1 MLGVKQQG
9 STATNGF
16 VYLEKI
22 IPGKNGAAPQAR
34 ISFDVKTASGTKQTS
49 KLIGEGT
56 DLFEYSEGLEEY
68 RHGYII
74 DRIDGVNGFIHLLN
88 DTTLYEGEM
97 VGSINEKL
105 IRRIQILLVTW
116 FLWRWLASFSQEGLR
131 DYIQSFGAA
140 GWIVFLVLQ
149 ILQVFIALIPGEL
162 LESVAGFVFGPVFG
176 TLLCYAGVAI
186 ASSMVFVLTRKFGVK
201 LVEVFISR
209 EKINQLRFLNTEK
222 KRDLLIFLA
231 FFIPG
236 TPKDL
241 LTYFVGLTEIRL
253 GAFLAISLVARIPSV
268 VTSTFGGH
276 LLGEGEYVL
285 AIVIYALTA
294 VISLLGMLGYN
305 AWMKRREN
313 KEE

>member
-1 MLGVKQQG
+1 M
-9 STATNGF
+9 
-16 VYLEKI
+16 
-22 IPGKNGAAPQAR
+22 
-34 ISFDVKTASGTKQTS
+34 
-49 KLIGEGT
+49 
-56 DLFEYSEGLEEY
+56 
-68 RHGYII
+68 
-74 DRIDGVNGFIHLLN
+74 
-88 DTTLYEGEM
+88 
-97 VGSINEKL
+97 
-105 IRRIQILLVTW
+105 LVTW

-149 ILQVFIALIPGEL
+149 ILQVFIALIPGKL
-162 LESVAGFVFGPVFG
+162 LESVAGFVLGPVFG

-186 ASSMVFVLTRKFGVK
+186 ASSLVFVLTRKFGVK

-253 GAFLAISLVARIPSV
+253 GAFLVISLVARIPSV
-268 VTSTFGGH
+268 VTSTF
-276 LLGEGEYVL
+276 E
-285 AIVIYALTA
+285 
-294 VISLLGMLGYN
+294 SCFRCGYPLQPDQP
-305 AWMKRREN
+305 RLFQSGRS
-313 KEE
+313 